1 MSRRWQTGAEVS
13 AADLQRIAQPVGVV
27 LSIEGCVDDSDLCGG
42 TATYGDY
49 LLSLNGH
56 NDGSDSALTLILR
69 PRQ

>member
-56 NDGSDSALTLILR
+56 NDGTDSQLTLALR
-69 PRQ
+69 PLS